1 MNQFDKL
8 IKSVKKGDIEK
19 VSEILQ
25 SATLNINELDTKSG
39 KSLLQTAMET

>member
-8 IKSVKKGDIEK
+8 IKFVKKGDLEK

-25 SATLNINELDTKSG
+25 EATLNINELDPKSG
-39 KSLLQTAMET
+39 KSLIQIAM